1 LTDKPTTDS
10 PESTESE
17 DKTPDSFQ
25 YSFSD
30 SVTQILA
37 QSQASLW
44 VSTYQAGKLAVFR
57 VNKEGKLSLLLR
69 TFDKAMGMALS
80 PRKLAIGTR
89 HQVWHLVNEP
99 ALAAKIE
106 PKGDWQACYMPRS
119 SHVTGYV
126 DIHELAWGGA
136 DGNELWF
143 VNTLYSALCTV
154 SPDCSFVPR
163 WRPPFISE
171 LRKHDRCHL
180 NGLAM
185 VDGVPAYVTAFSE
198 TDSPSGWRE
207 GNHKS
212 EGGVVIDI
220 ASGEIISRG
229 LSMPHSPRYYE
240 GRLWLLDSGN
250 GRLVTVDPSDGS
262 RETIAELPGYTRG
275 LTFLGRYAFIGLSRI
290 RETAIFGGIPIA
302 ENLDDRKCGI
312 WVVDIITG
320 EISGFI
326 EFHETVD
333 EVFDVQ
339 VLPGI
344 VSPMVIGLEKDDVE
358 KRCIIGAMDPLVAVE
373 AKAGE
378 TGKECPSDSS
388 GRSVSGGTGS

>member
-10 PESTESE
+10 PDPPDSK
-17 DKTPDSFQ
+17 DKSPDSFK
-25 YSFSD
+25 YTFSD
-30 SVTQILA
+30 SVAQILA

-80 PRKLAIGTR
+80 PRNLAIGTR
-89 HQVWHLVNEP
+89 HQVWNLSNEP

-106 PKGDWQACYMPRS
+106 PKGDWQACYLRRS

-126 DIHELAWGGA
+126 DIHELAWGGV

-143 VNTLYSALCTV
+143 VNTLYSALCTI

-163 WRPPFISE
+163 WHPSFISE

-185 VDGVPAYVTAFSE
+185 VDGVPAYVTAFAE
-198 TDSPSGWRE
+198 TNSPSGWRE
-207 GNHKS
+207 GNHKR
-212 EGGVVIDI
+212 EGGVVIDV
-220 ASGEIISRG
+220 ASGDIVSRG
-229 LSMPHSPRYYE
+229 LSMPHSPRYYD
-240 GRLWLLDSGN
+240 GRLWVLDSGN
-250 GRLVTVDPSDGS
+250 GRLVTVNPVDGS
-262 RETIAELPGYTRG
+262 RETVAELPGYTRG

-302 ENLDDRKCGI
+302 ENLEDRKCGI
-312 WVVDIITG
+312 WIVDIITG
-320 EISGFI
+320 EISGVI

-339 VLPGI
+339 VLSGI
-344 VSPMVIGLEKDDVE
+344 ASPTVIGLEKDDIE
-358 KRCIIGAMDPLVAVE
+358 KRCIIGEMNPLAAVTT
-373 AKAGE
+373 APGE
-378 TGKECPSDSS
+378 TEKKLPGGSDISREE
-388 GRSVSGGTGS
+388 GP